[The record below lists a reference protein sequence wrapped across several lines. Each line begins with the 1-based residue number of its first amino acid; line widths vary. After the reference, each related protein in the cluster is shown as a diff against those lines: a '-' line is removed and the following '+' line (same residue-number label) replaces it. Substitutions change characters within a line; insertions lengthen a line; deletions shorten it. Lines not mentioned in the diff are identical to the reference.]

1 MSRGEKPLEQTLV
14 LIKPDAVQR
23 GLIGEIIMRL
33 EKRGLKVVA
42 AKFVHVTRQFAEK
55 HYMVHKGK
63 PFFNGLVK
71 YLTSTPLFAMIWEG
85 ENAVKAVRQIM
96 GATDP
101 LQAEP
106 GTIRHDL
113 ALKISRNLTHASD
126 SPETAQAEIALWFK
140 PEEIF
145 AGWRRDTEEWIF
157 GNN

>member
-1 MSRGEKPLEQTLV
+1 MMPGEEPLEQTLV

-23 GLIGEIIMRL
+23 GLAGEIIMRL
-33 EKRGLKVVA
+33 EKRGLKIA
-42 AKFVHVTRQFAEK
+42 ATKFVQVSKQFAER
-55 HYMVHKGK
+55 HYAVHKGK
-63 PFFNGLVK
+63 PFFKGLVR
-71 YLTSTPLFAMIWEG
+71 YLVSTPVFAMIWEG
-85 ENAVKAVRQIM
+85 ENAVKAVRQTM

-106 GTIRHDL
+106 GSIRHDL

-126 SPETAQAEIALWFK
+126 SPETARAEIALWFR

-145 AGWRRDTEEWIF
+145 AGWQRDTEEWIF

>member
-1 MSRGEKPLEQTLV
+1 MEQTLV

-23 GLIGEIIMRL
+23 GLVGEIIMHL
-33 EKRGLKVVA
+33 EKRGLKIA
-42 AKFVHVTRQFAEK
+42 ASKFIRVDKQFAEK
-55 HYMVHKGK
+55 HYAVHKGK
-63 PFFNGLVK
+63 PFYEGLVK
-71 YLTSTPLFAMIWEG
+71 YLVSTPIMAMIWEG
-85 ENAVKAVRQIM
+85 ENAVKAVRQTM

-126 SPETAQAEIALWFK
+126 SPENAKAEIELWFK
-140 PEEIF
+140 PDEIF
-145 AGWRRDTEEWIF
+145 ADWHRDTEDWIF